1 MVPDAHESGPNLA
14 ASVTVLP
21 TRCVPHKHW
30 LVGALG
36 WIDSDLAPMVDTP
49 SPQPIEHVRSVPFRR
64 SVDGESSRFVLPQRN
79 RLLAQLFVDEATD
92 QLLDALAGLLQN
104 KVLTLVGPVELETR
118 G

>member
-36 WIDSDLAPMVDTP
+36 WIDSALAPIVDMP
-49 SPQPIEHVRSVPFRR
+49 SPRPIEHGRRAPFRR
-64 SVDGESSRFVLPQRN
+64 SVDGESSRFVLPQGDG
-79 RLLAQLFVDEATD
+79 LLAQLFVDRKSTR
-92 QLLDALAGLLQN
+92 LLDALAGLLQN
-104 KVLTLVGPVELETR
+104 KVLALG
-118 G
+118 